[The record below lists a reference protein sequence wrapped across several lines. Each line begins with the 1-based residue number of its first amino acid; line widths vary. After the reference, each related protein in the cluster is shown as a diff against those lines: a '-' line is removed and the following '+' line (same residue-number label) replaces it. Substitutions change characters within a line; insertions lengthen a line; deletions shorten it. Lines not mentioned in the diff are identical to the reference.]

1 MPQLVPPHGSETV
14 KPLLLPE
21 TERVEEGKR
30 AETLRKIPLDSRAV
44 SDVFM
49 LAMGAYTPLDG
60 FMGHDDWH
68 GSCVDMKLTG
78 GLFWPIPIT
87 LPVNKDLADSI
98 HANEEVSLV
107 DAETREILAVM
118 QVQEKYSIDKRI
130 EAEHVYRT
138 ADPKHPGVA
147 KVLDQGDVNLAGR
160 VMVLSEGEYPV
171 KYADLYIRPAASR
184 AMFLEKG
191 CTAATSIW

>member
-30 AETLRKIPLDSRAV
+30 AETLTKIPLDSRVV

-98 HANEEVSLV
+98 HAE
-107 DAETREILAVM
+107 
-118 QVQEKYSIDKRI
+118 
-130 EAEHVYRT
+130 
-138 ADPKHPGVA
+138 
-147 KVLDQGDVNLAGR
+147 
-160 VMVLSEGEYPV
+160 
-171 KYADLYIRPAASR
+171 
-184 AMFLEKG
+184 
-191 CTAATSIW
+191 